1 MAMARP
7 KSSKRALAS
16 IVLSF
21 EAFIVFFATLT
32 AFGLKLGDPAAN
44 LPDTEIIWAIGLSIA
59 ILCILTPAILSK
71 PFGYYVGWAI
81 QAAMLVSGFW
91 LWGMFLI
98 GAITT
103 GMWIWALIAG
113 STIDRARANYN
124 KMMEGE
130 PSGENS
136 GSNQA

>member
-1 MAMARP
+1 MART

-21 EAFIVFFATLT
+21 EAFIVFFATLA
-32 AFGLKLGDPAAN
+32 AFGLKLGDPSSN
-44 LPDTEIIWAIGLSIA
+44 LPSTEAIWAIGLSVA
-59 ILCILTPAILSK
+59 ILCILTPAVLSR
-71 PFGYYVGWAI
+71 PFGYYLGWAI

-98 GAITT
+98 AAITT

-113 STIDRARANYN
+113 STIDKARVNYN

-130 PSGENS
+130 PSGENP